1 MAATTMSRLL
11 RTPNVLIFL
20 ISGFISSIGD
30 FALWL
35 AMAIWLKELTGSSG
49 AAGITFFFFGCGA
62 LLSPLGGLVAD
73 RFRRRRLLI
82 VVNVVAAGP
91 VLLLT
96 FVHHSGQAWL
106 VYSTM
111 FILGAIGTVLSAAG
125 TALLPL
131 LVPPDGLGPANG
143 LRQTLNELIRLF
155 APVLGAG
162 LFTLVGGPVI
172 AEIDAATFLIAAIGL
187 ALVRVDEPKP
197 QPRKERWSTEM
208 SAGTRFLART
218 PALRQLTIALGCVV
232 LVFGFTESINFSV
245 VTAGLRHSASFI
257 GVLLAVQGAA
267 GVAGALMAGPLLNRY
282 TERQLVVAGLALA
295 IASPLLVA
303 VPNLPTVLVGFAIGG
318 IALPWILVAATTALQ
333 RRSPREI
340 LGRVSG
346 AFDLVLTLPQ
356 VTSIGVGAALIAIVG
371 YRDLLFVIAAV
382 MALAAIY
389 LGTRRDERI
398 EPAEP
403 EAEADPLAG
412 PEPHPVTGPEMG

>member
-1 MAATTMSRLL
+1 MTTTTMTRLL

-35 AMAIWLKELTGSSG
+35 AMAIWIKELTGSSG
-49 AAGITFFFFGCGA
+49 AAGITFFAFGCGA
-62 LLSPLGGLVAD
+62 LLSPLGGFVAD
-73 RFRRRRLLI
+73 RFRRRKLLI
-82 VVNVVAAGP
+82 VVNIVAIGP

-96 FVHHSGQAWL
+96 LVHHSGQEWL
-106 VYSTM
+106 VYTTM
-111 FILGAIGTVLSAAG
+111 FLLGAIGTVLSAAG

-162 LFTLVGGPVI
+162 LFTVVGGPVI

-187 ALVRVDEPKP
+187 ALVRVEEPKP
-197 QPRKERWSTEM
+197 RREKHWSAEM
-208 SAGTRFLART
+208 SAGTRFIVRT

-267 GVAGALMAGPLLNRY
+267 GVAGALMAGPLLNKY
-282 TERQLVVAGLALA
+282 TERQVVVAGLTLAL
-295 IASPLLVA
+295 ASPLLLTVR
-303 VPNLPTVLVGFAIGG
+303 NLPAVLAGFAVGG

-333 RRSPREI
+333 RRSPGEI

-346 AFDLVLTLPQ
+346 AFDLVLTVPQ
-356 VTSIGVGAALIAIVG
+356 VISIGAGAALIAVVG
-371 YRDLLFVIAAV
+371 YRDLLLVIAAV

-389 LGTRRDERI
+389 LGTRQDERI

-403 EAEADPLAG
+403 EAAAGVLAG
-412 PEPHPVTGPEMG
+412 PEPHPVTGSELG